1 MDLNG
6 QPVQFEFI
14 INRPQNTTAVLN
26 GDRLIGDIDSMYANS
41 VTLYQTDKELKS
53 ILLFNTSFVVTD
65 TDGHT
70 IDASTDLMINVY
82 NYEHKL
88 GVEEIY
94 GLCSYATI
102 FNYMTLTNFINSK
115 GFLHNDEIYRPT
127 VIVPSFDKMKE
138 QIIQTRNKA
147 YGLT

>member
-1 MDLNG
+1 MDLDG
-6 QPVQFEFI
+6 QPNQFEFI
-14 INRPQNTTAVLN
+14 INNPDKTNAVLT
-26 GDRLIGDIDSMYANS
+26 GEKLIGDIDSMYSNS
-41 VTLYQTDKELKS
+41 VTLLPTDKELKS

-65 TDGHT
+65 TYGHT
-70 IDASTDLMINVY
+70 IEASTDFMVNVY

-88 GVEEIY
+88 GIEEIY
-94 GLCSYATI
+94 GIFTYATI

-127 VIVPSFDKMKE
+127 VVIQSFDNMKDR
-138 QIIQTRNKA
+138 IIEARNKA

>member
-115 GFLHNDEIYRPT
+115 GFLHNNEIYRPT

>member
-1 MDLNG
+1 MDLDG
-6 QPVQFEFI
+6 QPNQFEFI
-14 INRPQNTTAVLN
+14 INKPEKTNAVLT
-26 GDRLIGDIDSMYANS
+26 GDKLIGDIDSMYSNS
-41 VTLYQTDKELKS
+41 VTLLPTDEELKS

-70 IDASTDLMINVY
+70 IEASTDLMINVY

-88 GVEEIY
+88 GIEEIY

-127 VIVPSFDKMKE
+127 VIIPSFDKMKE
-138 QIIQTRNKA
+138 QIIKARNKA